1 MARIRIKKK
10 SHDEINGTPLI
21 DKFIN
26 GCLKI
31 IASISRLFKSGEYNN
46 DIIKNQEKKIPS

>member
-1 MARIRIKKK
+1 MARIRIEKNT
-10 SHDEINGTPLI
+10 HLEINGSPLI
-21 DKFIN
+21 DKFLY

-31 IASISRLFKSGEYNN
+31 IASISRLFKVGDYDN